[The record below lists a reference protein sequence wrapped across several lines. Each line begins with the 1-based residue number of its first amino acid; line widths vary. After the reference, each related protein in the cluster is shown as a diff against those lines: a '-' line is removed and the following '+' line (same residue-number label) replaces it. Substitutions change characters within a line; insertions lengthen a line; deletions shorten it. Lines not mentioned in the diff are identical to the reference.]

1 MGILSLLKNGS
12 ECFRA
17 VLDGGC
23 VLCKRL
29 GRGMSTSAVE
39 VTTRRAMSK
48 RLVLFRD
55 MQRRI

>member
-39 VTTRRAMSK
+39 VTTRER
-48 RLVLFRD
+48 
-55 MQRRI
+55 

>member
-23 VLCKRL
+23 VLWKRL
-29 GRGMSTSAVE
+29 GRRMSMSAVE
-39 VTTRRAMSK
+39 LQGK
-48 RLVLFRD
+48 
-55 MQRRI
+55 